1 MAYGDAHKV
10 KAIEAI
16 RDDVIVRDMEFKDR
30 TLASGILL
38 ADDNY
43 KSEGIR
49 PRWGQ
54 IYVVGPKQTRFKPGQ
69 WICVSHGR
77 WTRGSKIEIDGGVT
91 SKNAR
96 KLIDCGADVL
106 VAGSFVFKS
115 ENPTQTISELKKI

>member
-10 KAIEAI
+10 KALKAI

-49 PRWGQ
+49 PRWGEV
-54 IYVVGPKQTRFKPGQ
+54 YKVGSMQTKFKPGQ
-69 WICVSHGR
+69 WICVAHGR
-77 WTRGSKIEIDGGVT
+77 WTRGSRIEIDGEEITV
-91 SKNAR
+91 R
-96 KLIDCGADVL
+96 RIDLDEVLL
-106 VAGSFVFKS
+106 VADEKPLDETMGLAGVSAKS
-115 ENPTQTISELKKI
+115 